1 MRIIQLLALLT
12 FTLTFSQSAASNN
25 ANNEEQSVLSSCM
38 SLNKESTAIS
48 TKPCAYYIQGFLAGS
63 FNNTQQFELRKGSE
77 GFADRAYRT
86 RVGNLT
92 SKKAPTELCIPANVT
107 RDQLLERIV
116 DRTINELSSST
127 NSLQGLQSQIYQALV
142 KESSCEQDD

>member
-1 MRIIQLLALLT
+1 MRIIQLLALLI
-12 FTLTFSQSAASNN
+12 FTISFSQSAA
-25 ANNEEQSVLSSCM
+25 ANDAKNEEQQVLSSCM
-38 SLNKESTAIS
+38 SLNKASSAAS

-63 FNNTQQFELRKGSE
+63 FNNTHQFELRKGSE

-92 SKKAPTELCIPANVT
+92 SKMVPTELCIPASVT
-107 RDQLLERIV
+107 RDQLLNRIV
-116 DRTINELSSST
+116 DRTINELSPST